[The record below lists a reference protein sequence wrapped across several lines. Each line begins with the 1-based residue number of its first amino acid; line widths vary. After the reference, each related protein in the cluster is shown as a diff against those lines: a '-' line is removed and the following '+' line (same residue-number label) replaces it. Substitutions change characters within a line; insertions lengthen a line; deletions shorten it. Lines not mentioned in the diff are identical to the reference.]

1 MRLIQSIP
9 ALAIVIA
16 VYNIFAFSGGMLDA
30 ESLLFSWVLPSEV
43 EVFFNVG
50 AAFAVAGLV
59 ALFFEILKAAR
70 AGTGSIVDHMLSTA
84 TFIVALIE
92 FILVPACG
100 TVAFFL
106 LTMMALIDVVAGFT
120 ISILGARRDYSIS
133 RDGGF

>member
-1 MRLIQSIP
+1 MRLIASIP
-9 ALAIVIA
+9 ALAVVIV
-16 VYNIFAFSGGMLDA
+16 VYNILAFGGGMLDA
-30 ESLLFSWVLPSEV
+30 ESLLFSWVLPSGT

-50 AAFAVAGLV
+50 AVFAVAGLV

-70 AGTGSIVDHMLSTA
+70 AGTGTIADHMLSTA

-106 LTMMALIDVVAGFT
+106 LTVMALIDVVAGFT
-120 ISILGARRDYSIS
+120 ISILGARRDYSIN
-133 RDGGF
+133 RDVGL

>member
-9 ALAIVIA
+9 ILAIVIA
-16 VYNIFAFSGGMLDA
+16 AYNAFAFSGGMLDA

-50 AAFAVAGLV
+50 AVFLVVGLV
-59 ALFFEILKAAR
+59 GLFFEILKAAR
-70 AGTGSIVDHMLSTA
+70 MGNATIVDHMLSTA

-92 FILVPACG
+92 FILVPVCG
-100 TVAFFL
+100 TVTFFL
-106 LTMMALIDVVAGFT
+106 LTLMALIDVVAGYT

-133 RDGGF
+133 REGL

>member
-1 MRLIQSIP
+1 MRFIQSIP
-9 ALAIVIA
+9 ILAVVIA
-16 VYNIFAFSGGMLDA
+16 VYNLLAFSGGMMDA

-50 AAFAVAGLV
+50 AVFLVAGLV

-70 AGTGSIVDHMLSTA
+70 LGNATIVDHMLSTA

-100 TVAFFL
+100 TVTFFL
-106 LTMMALIDVVAGFT
+106 LTMMALIDVVAGYT

-133 RDGGF
+133 RDANL